1 MPSPDLKDLRILVV
15 DDQASVRWVVARLL
29 TSLGADRVETASSG
43 AEAIA
48 TIEAAAE
55 PCNVAI
61 CDLSMPDGDGLVF
74 LRNLARLVRK
84 PAVILMSGKDRV
96 LLETAQQLGESLAVT
111 ILGTIIKPL
120 TGVALMQLLDTLSLP
135 EAMARPMPPVVL
147 TEAEIASSLDAGRF
161 ELWFQP
167 QCHIPSGH
175 VVGVEALIRLRDVH
189 LGLLGPA
196 SFIDTAEQCGLIA
209 RLTNFVLDEAV
220 TWSGRW
226 RTAGYPVTV
235 AINLSKAGLND
246 LTLPDRA
253 AALCAAHDVAPS
265 QLTFELTESSLPTD
279 GPALLDIMAR
289 LRLKGFRLSLDDFGT
304 GFASLEQLRSLPFHE
319 LKLDTQFVQ
328 SAVHNARSRAILQ
341 GAIGLAAELDMSTV
355 AEGVETP
362 AMLQM
367 VVDLGCHVAQGY
379 LVAKPMSA
387 EQVLEW
393 LKQGPVDLSIVPADL
408 PSIHLDAR
416 PRAVAVVHAF
426 DPEAPAVDATVEHF
440 VHDAA
445 GPLMMVLVL
454 SQMLLDTDRVSDEQR
469 QDLGQIH
476 SSAEEVSAMIQA
488 LREQTV
494 GRVAAR

>member
-1 MPSPDLKDLRILVV
+1 MPSQDLKDLKILVV

-29 TSLGADRVETASSG
+29 ISLGAGRVETASSG

-48 TIEAAAE
+48 IIKDAID

-61 CDLSMPDGDGLVF
+61 CDLSMPDDDGLVF
-74 LRNLARLVRK
+74 LRNLARLAQK
-84 PAVILMSGKDRV
+84 PAVILMSGKDR
-96 LLETAQQLGESLAVT
+96 LILESAQRLGESLAVT
-111 ILGTIIKPL
+111 ILGIIIKPL

-135 EAMARPMPPVVL
+135 EAMAPPNPPAVL
-147 TEAEIASSLDAGRF
+147 TEVEIASNLDAGRF

-167 QCHIPSGH
+167 QYHIPSRQ
-175 VVGVEALIRLRDVH
+175 VVGVEALVRLRDVQR
-189 LGLLGPA
+189 GVLGPA
-196 SFIDTAEQCGLIA
+196 SFIETAEQCGLIA
-209 RLTNFVLDEAV
+209 RLTTVVLDQAV
-220 TWSGRW
+220 AWSARW
-226 RTAGYPVTV
+226 RTAGCPVTV
-235 AINLSKAGLND
+235 AVNLSKAGLND

-304 GFASLEQLRSLPFHE
+304 GYASLEQLRSLPFHE

-328 SAVHNARSRAILQ
+328 SAVHNARSRAILES
-341 GAIGLAAELDMSTV
+341 AIGLAAELDMSTV
-355 AEGVETP
+355 AEGIETP

-367 VVDLGCHVAQGY
+367 VVDLGCQVAQGY
-379 LVAKPMSA
+379 LVAKPMPA
-387 EQVLEW
+387 EDVLEW
-393 LKQGPVDLSIVPADL
+393 LRKGPAHMSTVRTQRPIVRPDV
-408 PSIHLDAR
+408 R
-416 PRAVAVVHAF
+416 PRARAAVDSA
-426 DPEAPAVDATVEHF
+426 DPEGRALDATVEHF

-454 SQMLLDTDRVSDEQR
+454 SQMLLDDERVSDEER
-469 QDLGQIH
+469 KDIDQIH
-476 SSAEEVSAMIQA
+476 AAAEEVSTMIKA

-494 GRVAAR
+494 ARITGA